1 MAVVNGTIAAHA
13 DDIQIYYS
21 GGWSTADSSTIWFG
35 RGGGYGQP
43 VALRFTLDAAIPA
56 GATID
61 SADLKMYGDNADA
74 VDDLWVYVTES
85 GDGAQVTLASQR
97 PAWIDTGSTTT
108 YPTTDE
114 GAGAIHWV
122 GTWTLAAW
130 NTVSIT
136 SLIQYLV
143 NTYGG
148 LASGAHIVAWVVGD
162 NAYSNVESGLFSYGG
177 TYKATL
183 TINYT
188 PGGQQP
194 GGGAADD
201 RFRFRPSQRI

>member
-13 DDIQIYYS
+13 DDIMIYYS
-21 GGWSTADSSTIWFG
+21 AGWSTDDGITIWFG
-35 RGGGYGQP
+35 RLGGFGEP

-56 GATID
+56 GATVN
-61 SADLKMYGDNADA
+61 SADLKMYGDSTND

-85 GDGAQVTLASQR
+85 ADGAQVTLASQR
-97 PAWIDTGSTTT
+97 PSWIDTGSTTT

-136 SLIQYLV
+136 GLIQYLV

-148 LASGAHIVAWVVGD
+148 LASGAHVVAWVVGD
-162 NAYSNVESGLFSYGG
+162 NAYSAFESGLLSYDNAN
-177 TYKATL
+177 KATL
-183 TINYT
+183 TIDYT
-188 PGGQQP
+188 AGGQQP

-201 RFRFRPSQRI
+201 RFRFRPSQRV

>member
-1 MAVVNGTIAAHA
+1 MAVVNGTIAADA

-21 GGWSTADSSTIWFG
+21 AGWLTNDITTLYFG
-35 RGGGYGQP
+35 RLGGYGEP

-61 SADLKMYGDNADA
+61 SADLKMYGETEES

-85 GDGAQVTLASQR
+85 ADGAQVTLASQR

-114 GAGAIHWV
+114 GAGAIHWT

-136 SLIQYLV
+136 GLIQHLV
-143 NTYGG
+143 NTYSG
-148 LASGAHIVAWVVGD
+148 LASGGHIVVWVVGD
-162 NAYSNVESGLFSYGG
+162 NAYSNVESGLVKYGFSN
-177 TYKATL
+177 KATL

-188 PGGQQP
+188 TGQPP